1 MVAVTGIGVVTSLGV
16 GKADNWAKLTGGI
29 SGIRRIS
36 RFPIEG
42 LRTTIAG
49 TVNEVYRD
57 YMSPAELS
65 ERIALLAGEEAIAES
80 GIGTK
85 GRFPGPLYLAPPPL
99 EVEWPDRIKMAE
111 MAGAPMPSH
120 RISRTP
126 ARRRA
131 NSPRARPFKFAI
143 IGEHLA
149 EHFGTEGSPISLN
162 TACASGASA
171 IQLGME
177 AIRRGECEAALAI
190 GADAS
195 LTPESLVRFSLL
207 SALSTQNDPPERASK
222 PFSKNRDGFVLA
234 EGAAALVLENLDH
247 ARARGARVLG
257 ILEGCGEKS
266 DSFHRTRSS
275 PDGKP
280 IIACMRN
287 ALADAGVGPEDVDYI
302 NAHGT
307 STPENDKMEYL
318 GVSTVFGERIRG
330 IPISSN
336 KSMIGHTLTAAGAVE
351 AAFTLLTLQHQRI
364 PPTINH
370 AVPDPAI
377 PLDVVP
383 NVARDAEVRS
393 RHFQFVRLRRPEC
406 LPGHGAGAGV
416 TALRPP
422 QRRARR
428 HLLRRET
435 HARAHARRRS
445 QDRAARCRRRR
456 RRRRPARC
464 RSASRRSASITS
476 TFGAGAA
483 WHSPS
488 ANCR

>member
-1 MVAVTGIGVVTSLGV
+1 MAAAIRDKLNRPIVAVTGIGVVTSLGV
-16 GKADNWAKLTGGI
+16 GKTDNWAKLTGGV

-36 RFPIEG
+36 RFPTDG
-42 LRTTIAG
+42 LKTTIAG
-49 TVNEVYRD
+49 AVDEVYRD
-57 YMSPAELS
+57 AMSPAELS
-65 ERIALLAGEEAIAES
+65 ERIALLAGEEAIAEA
-80 GIGTK
+80 GLGAK
-85 GRFPGPLYLAPPPL
+85 DRFPGPLFLAPPPL
-99 EVEWPDRIKMAE
+99 EVEWADRIRMAE
-111 MAGAPMPSH
+111 MAAANAGTGYPELMRVAREFAARHGA
-120 RISRTP
+120 
-126 ARRRA
+126 
-131 NSPRARPFKFAI
+131 FKFGI

-149 EHFGTEGSPISLN
+149 EHFGTQGSPISLN

-171 IQLGME
+171 IELGIE
-177 AIRRGECEAALAI
+177 AIRRGDCEAALAI

-207 SALSTQNDPPERASK
+207 SALSTQNDPPECASK

-257 ILEGCGEKS
+257 ILEGYGEKS

-280 IIACMRN
+280 IIASMRN
-287 ALADAGVGPEDVDYI
+287 ALADAGVAPEEIDYI

-307 STPENDKMEYL
+307 STPENDKMEHL
-318 GVSTVFGERIRG
+318 GVSAVFGERIRG

-383 NVARDAEVRS
+383 NVARDATV
-393 RHFQFVRLRRPEC
+393 
-406 LPGHGAGAGV
+406 
-416 TALRPP
+416 
-422 QRRARR
+422 RRAISNSFGFGGQNVC
-428 HLLRRET
+428 LVMARE
-435 HARAHARRRS
+435 
-445 QDRAARCRRRR
+445 
-456 RRRRPARC
+456 PA
-464 RSASRRSASITS
+464 
-476 TFGAGAA
+476 
-483 WHSPS
+483 
-488 ANCR
+488 